1 MHRKFLVC
9 TVTIST
15 TCLGLLFVFCN
26 SVWSNDEEKATPRL
40 KELQQR
46 RLEVLE
52 AAHDSAKQ
60 LYANAR
66 ASYEEVHTASADL
79 MAARLAYAETQKER
93 IDACDEAVQEATQWV
108 DRAAAMV
115 ASNRASRLTVL
126 KAQAFLLETK
136 IMRETLGAGK

>member
-1 MHRKFLVC
+1 M
-9 TVTIST
+9 TISMS
-15 TCLGLLFVFCN
+15 CLGLLFVFCN
-26 SVWSNDEEKATPRL
+26 SVWSEDEEKATPRV

-66 ASYEEVHTASADL
+66 VSYEEVHTVSAEL
-79 MAARLAYAETQKER
+79 LAARLAYAETQKER
-93 IDACDEAVQEATQWV
+93 IDACDQAVQEATQWV

-115 ASNRASRLTVL
+115 QSNRTSRLTVL
-126 KAQAFLLETK
+126 KAQAYLLETQ
-136 IMRETLGAGK
+136 IMRENLGASE